1 MSEEYKVVCLAGG
14 VGGAK
19 LAEGLAQIVPPEQLH
34 IIVNTGDDFQHAGL
48 NISPDLDTV
57 MYTLGG
63 VANSETGWGCE
74 GESWNMMEA
83 LSTVNG
89 PAWFKLGDKDLATH
103 LTRTYILQTGATLS
117 QVTRH
122 FRAAFKFG
130 PALIPMSDESVPT
143 QIETEDGELLP
154 FQDWFV
160 RKSWEPVVKNVVLP
174 ENGRLSPTAAHALQ
188 NADIVLIAPSN
199 PFVSIDPILNMYPA
213 RAMVEDLPRAVV
225 AVSPIIGGQ
234 AVKGPLGKMMTDWGM
249 DVSATA
255 VANHYGDL
263 IDGFVYD
270 SADEKPFTAEMPSL
284 ATNTLMKNS
293 ADRAAVAQQALEF
306 AISLAKKKK

>member
-1 MSEEYKVVCLAGG
+1 MSNEYKVVCLAGG

-19 LAEGLAQIVPPEQLH
+19 LAEGLAQIVPPEQLS

-48 NISPDLDTV
+48 YISPDLDTV

-63 VANSETGWGCE
+63 VANQETGWGRE
-74 GESWNMMEA
+74 GETWNMMETLA
-83 LSTVNG
+83 TVNG
-89 PAWFKLGDKDLATH
+89 PYWFKLGDKDLATH
-103 LTRTYILQTGATLS
+103 LTRSYILGVGATLS

-122 FRAAFKFG
+122 FRAAFKFK
-130 PALIPMSDESVPT
+130 PALIPMSDDPVPT
-143 QIETEDGELLP
+143 KIETEDGELLP

-160 RKSWEPVVKNVVLP
+160 RKSWKPVVKKVVLP
-174 ENGRLSPTAAHALQ
+174 EDGRLSPTAVTALQ

-213 RAMVEDLPRAVV
+213 RAMVEDLPRVVV
-225 AVSPIIGGQ
+225 AVSPIVGGE

-249 DVSATA
+249 EVSATA
-255 VANHYGDL
+255 VANHYGNL

-270 SADEKPFTAEMPSL
+270 SSDKTPFTADMPAH

-293 ADRAAVAQQALEF
+293 EDRAAVAQQVLDF
-306 AISLAKKKK
+306 AISLL

>member
-1 MSEEYKVVCLAGG
+1 MSNSFKVVCLAGG

-19 LAEGLAQIVPPEQLH
+19 LAEGLAQIMPPEQLS
-34 IIVNTGDDFQHAGL
+34 IIVNTGDDFEHGGL
-48 NISPDLDTV
+48 HISPDLDTV
-57 MYTLGG
+57 MYTLAG
-63 VANSETGWGCE
+63 VANSETGWGRE
-74 GESWNMMEA
+74 GETWNMMET
-83 LSTVNG
+83 LSTMNG
-89 PAWFKLGDKDLATH
+89 PDWFKLGDRDLATH
-103 LTRTYILQTGATLS
+103 LTRTFILRTGATLS

-122 FRAAFKFG
+122 FRVALKFK
-130 PALIPMSDESVPT
+130 PTLIPMSDGVVPT
-143 QIETEDGELLP
+143 QIETEEGEILA

-160 RKSWEPVVKNVVLP
+160 RKLWKPVVKNVVLP
-174 ENGRLSPTAAHALQ
+174 ENGRLSPPAAQALQ

-213 RAMVEDLPRAVV
+213 RAMIEDLPRAVV

-249 DVSATA
+249 EVSATA

-270 SADEKPFTAEMPSL
+270 SADQKPFTAQMPSL
-284 ATNTLMKNS
+284 AANTLMKNS
-293 ADRAAVAQQALEF
+293 EDRAAVAQQVLDF
-306 AISLAKKKK
+306 AISLTEK

>member
-1 MSEEYKVVCLAGG
+1 MDTEYKIVCLAGG

-19 LAEGLAQIVPPEQLH
+19 LAEGLARIVPPEQLS

-48 NISPDLDTV
+48 YISPDLDTV

-63 VANSETGWGCE
+63 VANTETGWGRA
-74 GESWNMMEA
+74 GETWNMLET

-103 LTRTYILQTGATLS
+103 LTRTYIMSVGGTLS

-122 FRAAFKFG
+122 FRAAFKFK
-130 PALIPMSDESVPT
+130 PALIPMSDDPVPT
-143 QIETEDGELLP
+143 NIETEKGDILP
-154 FQDWFV
+154 FQEWFV
-160 RKSWEPVVKNVVLP
+160 RKSWKPVVKNVLLP
-174 ENGRLSPTAAHALQ
+174 EDGRLSPTAAQALQ

-225 AVSPIIGGQ
+225 AVSPLIGGE
-234 AVKGPLGKMMTDWGM
+234 AVKGPLGKMMADWGM
-249 DVSATA
+249 EVSATA

-270 SADEKPFTAEMPSL
+270 SSDEMPFTADMPAH
-284 ATNTLMKNS
+284 ATNTLMQNS
-293 ADRAAVAQQALEF
+293 ESRASVAQEVLKF
-306 AISLAKKKK
+306 AISLIKR